1 MRYCVNCGKELIE
14 NAAFCVAC
22 GTPVPAE
29 ETAPIAPVVAE
40 PAVVCEAANQEEVEF
55 LENTHRLLR
64 WEMKAWNIAGKVLT
78 IMGIVFAAF
87 FELLSLF
94 SMVAMLDGDEEGLAL
109 VIVCTMYAIIF
120 GGMLIAFGII
130 SRKAAGKIPQYLD
143 SLYTD
148 LSLTYNRCGS
158 IGMLIFT
165 AIFGIVS
172 PVFFIINF
180 VRMKANR
187 DVIERILRNQNVQG

>member
-1 MRYCVNCGKELIE
+1 MRYCVNCGKELNE

-64 WEMKAWNIAGKVLT
+64 WEMKAWSIAGRVLT
-78 IMGIVFAAF
+78 IMGIVLAAIYALLF
-87 FELLSLF
+87 VIGFGMLLS
-94 SMVAMLDGDEEGLAL
+94 GDEEGLVLIAL
-109 VIVCTMYAIIF
+109 SATYSVFIC
-120 GGMLIAFGII
+120 GMLIAFGII

-148 LSLTYNRCGS
+148 LSLAYNRCGS

-187 DVIERILRNQNVQG
+187 DVIERILRNQNVSN